1 MDFDLDLKTTQIDI
15 ELNKPLIEIELPGGA
30 RGLKGE
36 VGAIGPQGPQ
46 GIPGPQGVPGEPG
59 EPGPQGI
66 QGETGPANT
75 LSIGTVEGGDEA
87 DATITGDAPN
97 QTLNLTLP
105 KGEDGTDGVD
115 GVDGADGFSPI
126 ITTSKSGKTTT
137 ITITDAQGTSTA
149 TILDGTDGQGSGDML
164 TSVYDVNVNGIV
176 DNSEKVNN
184 HTVDSDVPA
193 NAKFSYDISYLEGR
207 STITNE
213 QWQEIVEAVENDS
226 FFTFN
231 NSAVFFSQE
240 NRYGANCYVFS
251 YMLYDDNFDRYFVLP
266 TNNNHRVHQET
277 NVFAFHGDLDAKQDL
292 LVSGTNIKTINN
304 TSLLGSGDITLTTT
318 ESDPIFTAS
327 AAYEITAS
335 DIDRWDLKSDF
346 SGSYTDLESLPKINN
361 VTLTGNKTTSD
372 LGIHYEDLTDKP
384 TFDAS
389 FVYDAI
395 GSTITNF
402 QYYNLS
408 MAGPDDYAKVIK
420 ILGYTASFEYDAN
433 GIILNVLRDG
443 YVERYY
449 ISKTVDN
456 HTVTKT
462 IVNLATDS
470 DLATKQDTLVSGT
483 NIKTVNSTSLL
494 GSGNVDFYGTEIPI
508 GTEVDY
514 VGATV
519 PSGWQQIEDY
529 AIYEINT
536 GKLWIDNKPIY
547 RGVAH
552 ASSVSSTGTTIGVI
566 DNLDTIVS
574 ISGGCYYPGYTQKYG
589 IPNAHNDSAQFF
601 INALITN
608 GKNIEFRF
616 GTGFSGGFQNVNVI
630 VEYTKTTD

>member
-1 MDFDLDLKTTQIDI
+1 
-15 ELNKPLIEIELPGGA
+15 
-30 RGLKGE
+30 
-36 VGAIGPQGPQ
+36 
-46 GIPGPQGVPGEPG
+46 
-59 EPGPQGI
+59 
-66 QGETGPANT
+66 
-75 LSIGTVEGGDEA
+75 
-87 DATITGDAPN
+87 
-97 QTLNLTLP
+97 
-105 KGEDGTDGVD
+105 
-115 GVDGADGFSPI
+115 
-126 ITTSKSGKTTT
+126 
-137 ITITDAQGTSTA
+137 
-149 TILDGTDGQGSGDML
+149 
-164 TSVYDVNVNGIV
+164 
-176 DNSEKVNN
+176 
-184 HTVDSDVPA
+184 
-193 NAKFSYDISYLEGR
+193 
-207 STITNE
+207 
-213 QWQEIVEAVENDS
+213 
-226 FFTFN
+226 
-231 NSAVFFSQE
+231 
-240 NRYGANCYVFS
+240 
-251 YMLYDDNFDRYFVLP
+251 MLYDDNFDRYFVLP

>member
-231 NSAVFFSQE
+231 NSAVFFS
-240 NRYGANCYVFS
+240 
-251 YMLYDDNFDRYFVLP
+251 
-266 TNNNHRVHQET
+266 
-277 NVFAFHGDLDAKQDL
+277 
-292 LVSGTNIKTINN
+292 
-304 TSLLGSGDITLTTT
+304 
-318 ESDPIFTAS
+318 
-327 AAYEITAS
+327 
-335 DIDRWDLKSDF
+335 
-346 SGSYTDLESLPKINN
+346 
-361 VTLTGNKTTSD
+361 
-372 LGIHYEDLTDKP
+372 
-384 TFDAS
+384 
-389 FVYDAI
+389 
-395 GSTITNF
+395 
-402 QYYNLS
+402 
-408 MAGPDDYAKVIK
+408 
-420 ILGYTASFEYDAN
+420 
-433 GIILNVLRDG
+433 
-443 YVERYY
+443 
-449 ISKTVDN
+449 
-456 HTVTKT
+456 
-462 IVNLATDS
+462 
-470 DLATKQDTLVSGT
+470 
-483 NIKTVNSTSLL
+483 
-494 GSGNVDFYGTEIPI
+494 
-508 GTEVDY
+508 
-514 VGATV
+514 
-519 PSGWQQIEDY
+519 
-529 AIYEINT
+529 
-536 GKLWIDNKPIY
+536 
-547 RGVAH
+547 
-552 ASSVSSTGTTIGVI
+552 
-566 DNLDTIVS
+566 
-574 ISGGCYYPGYTQKYG
+574 
-589 IPNAHNDSAQFF
+589 
-601 INALITN
+601 
-608 GKNIEFRF
+608 
-616 GTGFSGGFQNVNVI
+616 
-630 VEYTKTTD
+630 